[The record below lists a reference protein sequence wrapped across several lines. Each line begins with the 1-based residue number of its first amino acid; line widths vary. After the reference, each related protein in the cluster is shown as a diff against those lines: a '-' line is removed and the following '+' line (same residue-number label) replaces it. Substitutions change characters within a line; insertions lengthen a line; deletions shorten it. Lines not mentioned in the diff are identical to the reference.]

1 MTRCLSASA
10 RDFAR
15 MDMKYNTHMTVQLFP
30 IIRLVLFLCLVLSSK
45 AQPAAQTDFFE
56 SKVRPVL
63 LARCSTCHGEK
74 VQMGNKQ
81 FTTIEGM
88 HASGAVVAGD
98 PSASSLVRAIRY
110 DGKLKMPPAAKLP
123 DAEIAALEKWVR
135 DGAVWPAASNK
146 IASTAATGHWSLKP
160 VKQQSLPAVKNTN
173 WTRTEID
180 RFILSKLEEKKLS
193 PATDA
198 DKHTLLRR
206 LTLDLTGLLP
216 TDNEI
221 SRFVEDNSQ
230 KALET
235 VVDRLLASP
244 AYGERWGRHWLDV
257 TYWADTTGVGR
268 RIPLPNAWRY
278 RDYVIRSYAT
288 DKPYDQFLRE
298 QIVGPTPRKPKDKE
312 GEPSEDALAATGF
325 LVLGP
330 WAWFSL
336 DREQMRVDVA
346 DQQVDLIGR
355 TVMGLT
361 MGCARCH
368 DHKFDP
374 ITNKDYYAMAGIF
387 MSTKT
392 TSRANLEG
400 GVNLVRLPETTTSAR
415 EHAEALATWE
425 KHVAEV
431 EAADKV
437 FKKEQEAVSK
447 RIKELKN
454 DPVALKGA
462 QAELALLKKKTEF
475 AGDRQIL
482 PFTKY
487 MRPKQPEVYAAEEME
502 YPEDARM
509 AFRGDAHQLGEF
521 VPRGVPS
528 AISNAK
534 PLPEIKRGSSGRKE
548 LADWLADPSHP
559 LTARVYVNRVWHHM
573 FGRGI
578 VASTENFG
586 TRGELPTHP
595 ELLDY
600 LAARFVEQGWSTK
613 KLIREIALSR
623 VYQLASKPNPRNDEI
638 DAENQLL
645 WRSNRRRLE
654 AEAIRDVVLQASGHL
669 DTKSGGPTLPL
680 TAQNIHTIAPFF
692 LEDDSRISPE
702 VKYRRTVYQPIMRNS
717 QMDDVD
723 ILNLFDFKDPDQ
735 IVGDRSSTT
744 VPTQMLYL
752 MNSPFLKDESRR
764 MAESTRGLNDQNR
777 VSKIIVQTLSRP
789 ASQRDFDQARQ
800 FVSDFRAGYEKLSKQ
815 SAQPVDLDVEVW
827 ARYCHAIFASSEFL
841 YRR

>member
-1 MTRCLSASA
+1 
-10 RDFAR
+10 
-15 MDMKYNTHMTVQLFP
+15 MDMKYNAHMISRLIP
-30 IIRLVLFLCLVLSSK
+30 IVRFALCLNVVVLSQ
-45 AQPAAQTDFFE
+45 AQSALQMDFFE

-63 LARCSTCHGEK
+63 LSRCSTCHGEK

-88 HASGAVVAGD
+88 NASGAVVAGD
-98 PSASSLVRAIRY
+98 PSASSLVKAIRY
-110 DGKLKMPPAAKLP
+110 DGKHKMPPAAKLP
-123 DAEIAALEKWVR
+123 DAEITVLEKWVR
-135 DGAVWPAASNK
+135 DGAVWPDTD
-146 IASTAATGHWSLKP
+146 STKVAGTAGAGHWSLQP
-160 VKQQSLPAVKNTN
+160 VKKQSQPAFTNTA
-173 WTRTEID
+173 WPRTDID
-180 RFILSKLEEKKLS
+180 SFILSKLEEKKLS
-193 PATDA
+193 PAIDA

-216 TDNEI
+216 TPNEI
-221 SRFVEDNSQ
+221 SRFVEDNSP
-230 KALET
+230 KAFET

-268 RIPLPNAWRY
+268 RIPLPSAWRY

-288 DKPYDQFLRE
+288 DKPYNQFLLE
-298 QIVGPTPRKPKDKE
+298 QIAGPTPRKPKDKE
-312 GEPSEDALAATGF
+312 SEPSEDALAATGF

-336 DREQMRVDVA
+336 DREQMRLDVA
-346 DQQVDLIGR
+346 DLQVDLIGR

-392 TSRANLEG
+392 TSRTNLEG
-400 GVNLVRLPETTTSAR
+400 GVNLVRLPETTKNAR
-415 EHAEALATWE
+415 DHADALAAWE

-437 FKKEQEAVSK
+437 FKKEQETVNK

-454 DPVALKGA
+454 DPAALKEA
-462 QAELALLKKKTEF
+462 QAELVALKKKTEF

-482 PFTKY
+482 SFTKY
-487 MRPKQPEVYAAEEME
+487 MRPKLPEVYAAEEME
-502 YPEDARM
+502 YPEDARV

-521 VPRGVPS
+521 VPRGLPK
-528 AISNAK
+528 AISNGK
-534 PLPEIKRGSSGRKE
+534 PLPEIKKGSSGRKE
-548 LADWLADPSHP
+548 LAEWLTDPNHP
-559 LTARVYVNRVWHHM
+559 LTSRVYVNRVWHHM

-578 VASTENFG
+578 VTSTENFG
-586 TRGELPTHP
+586 TRGEMPTHP

-623 VYQLASKPNPRNDEI
+623 VYQLASKPNPQNDEI
-638 DAENQLL
+638 DAANQLF

-680 TAQNIHTIAPFF
+680 TAQNVHTIAPFF
-692 LEDDSRISPE
+692 LEDDSRIAPE

-717 QMDDVD
+717 QMDDID

-752 MNSPFLKDESRR
+752 MNSPFLKEESRR
-764 MAESTRGLNDQNR
+764 MAESTRGLKDQNR
-777 VSKIIVQTLSRP
+777 VSKIILETLNRP
-789 ASQRDFDQARQ
+789 ASQRDFDQAGQ
-800 FVSDFRAGYEKLSKQ
+800 FLSDFRAAFEKQASKQ
-815 SAQPVDLDVEVW
+815 SSQPVDLDIEVW